1 MYKILII
8 DDDPAIIRLIKNSLS
23 NESYELHTRNSV
35 EDINLCDFMGFDLIL
50 LDMVMPNSGIDICK
64 MIRNEIKIPIIFISA
79 KSCEDN
85 IIDCITSGG
94 DDFIAKPFSVK
105 ELKARVKMHLRRE
118 ERYSKKKTSL
128 RVNDRFIELSDL
140 KVVINDS
147 SFFLTK
153 KEYNIIK
160 LLSDNSNRVF
170 SSEEI
175 YDCVY
180 PLSTDTQIRS
190 ISEYIYQI
198 RKKFKPF
205 GLDPIFT
212 VWGGGYCWKK

>member
-8 DDDPAIIRLIKNSLS
+8 DDEPAMIRLMKNALL
-23 NESYELHTRNSV
+23 NESYEIHTRNSIN
-35 EDINLCDFMGFDLIL
+35 EINLCDFMGFDLIL
-50 LDMVMPNSGIDICK
+50 LDLVMPNSGVDICK
-64 MIRNEIKIPIIFISA
+64 MIRKEIKIPIIFISA
-79 KSCEDN
+79 RNTEES
-85 IIDCITSGG
+85 IIKCITAGG

-118 ERYSKKKTSL
+118 ERHITKKNS
-128 RVNDRFIELSDL
+128 VYIGDRLIEISDL
-140 KVVINDS
+140 KVVINDN

-160 LLSDNSNRVF
+160 LLSDNPSRVF

-190 ISEYIYQI
+190 VSEYIYQI

-205 GLDPIFT
+205 GLDPFLT
-212 VWGGGYCWKK
+212 VWGGGYSWKR